1 MKPSASLDAHRQT
14 VRTLVQR
21 YNTTNPRVFGSA
33 AIGGDHERSDLDL
46 LVDALPQATLLDLG
60 SLQVALEALLG
71 VSVDV
76 CTPQDL
82 PVTFRDEVL
91 RQARPV

>member
-1 MKPSASLDAHRQT
+1 VKPSKSLEANRQA
-14 VRTLVQR
+14 VHAMVMR
-21 YNTTNPRVFGSA
+21 YNATNPRVFGSVSL
-33 AIGGDHERSDLDL
+33 GTDHERSDLDL

-60 SLQVALEALLG
+60 GLQLALEALLG

-76 CTPQDL
+76 CTLLDL
-82 PVTFRDEVL
+82 PVSARDEVL